1 MQELGPPK
9 PLRTRRNILLDASG
23 PPFTCSFL
31 RENGK
36 ILPVGVDL
44 LFVDPVHAFQGA
56 EVEKKLSLMGLHS
69 AENQARGGEG
79 RKGRG
84 RSSSSTMLCRRR
96 QGLVIATASGRPSEC
111 HVVAITDTRITNRW
125 RGCQRKAHSA
135 LKLNARCFQARLAL
149 QSQQSL
155 VLWWCHQKKSPKPG
169 SLKNRTVTELC
180 PAFLRCCC

>member
-23 PPFTCSFL
+23 PPFTCSYL

-44 LFVDPVHAFQGA
+44 LFVDPLHAFQGA

-79 RKGRG
+79 KKGRG
-84 RSSSSTMLCRRR
+84 KSSSSTMLCRRR
-96 QGLVIATASGRPSEC
+96 QGLVIATASGRLSEC
-111 HVVAITDTRITNRW
+111 HVVAIIDTRITNRW
-125 RGCQRKAHSA
+125 RAREKHTLLSNSMLDASKLGSHCKANKVSCAGGATRK
-135 LKLNARCFQARLAL
+135 NP
-149 QSQQSL
+149 QSR
-155 VLWWCHQKKSPKPG
+155 V
-169 SLKNRTVTELC
+169 
-180 PAFLRCCC
+180 A